1 MGAFKQIIPFSFD
14 QHDVRVIER
23 DGEPWFVARD
33 VALVLGYS
41 NPAEAIRT
49 HCKGVSE
56 IRTPTS
62 GGVQSVRIIPER
74 DVYRL
79 VMRSKLPAAEAFEE
93 WVVGTVLPSIRKT
106 GGYAVQHQSA
116 PAPTFNVP
124 TTLAGAL
131 RLAAEQAEAIERQ
144 QQLLEEQ
151 RPKVEFVE
159 RYVDAGGTFGFR
171 QTAKLLGANENDFR
185 AFLIDKRIMYRLGG
199 ALAPY
204 QQHIDAG
211 RFDIK
216 TGVSTSSTHVY
227 AQAKFTPKGV
237 QWIAGLWMAAQLPEQ
252 VKA

>member
-1 MGAFKQIIPFSFD
+1 MAKELVYAYAMWISAAFHLK
-14 QHDVRVIER
+14 V
-23 DGEPWFVARD
+23 
-33 VALVLGYS
+33 
-41 NPAEAIRT
+41 IRT
-49 HCKGVSE
+49 F
-56 IRTPTS
+56 
-62 GGVQSVRIIPER
+62 
-74 DVYRL
+74 D
-79 VMRSKLPAAEAFEE
+79 
-93 WVVGTVLPSIRKT
+93 
-106 GGYAVQHQSA
+106 AVQHQSA
-116 PAPTFNVP
+116 PAPTFKVP

-199 ALAPY
+199 VLAPY

-237 QWIAGLWMAAQLPEQ
+237 QWIAGLWMAEHLPAQ

>member
-1 MGAFKQIIPFSFD
+1 MSHIAINNTSIRRDANGRYCLNDLHRAAGGEKRHQPSDFLRTQHTSDLVAELTDPENPGAAPAAPVQTIRGGAE
-14 QHDVRVIER
+14 Q
-23 DGEPWFVARD
+23 GTYVAKE
-33 VALVLGYS
+33 LVYAYAMWISAAFHLKV
-41 NPAEAIRT
+41 IRT
-49 HCKGVSE
+49 F
-56 IRTPTS
+56 
-62 GGVQSVRIIPER
+62 
-74 DVYRL
+74 D
-79 VMRSKLPAAEAFEE
+79 
-93 WVVGTVLPSIRKT
+93 
-106 GGYAVQHQSA
+106 AVQHQSA
-116 PAPTFNVP
+116 PAPTFQVP

-171 QTAKLLGANENDFR
+171 QTAKLLGANESEFR

-199 ALAPY
+199 VLAPY

-216 TGVSTSSTHVY
+216 TGVSNSSTHVY

-237 QWIAGLWMAAQLPEQ
+237 QWVAGLWMAAQLPEQ

>member
-106 GGYAVQHQSA
+106 GSYAVQHQSA
-116 PAPTFNVP
+116 PAPTFKVP

-159 RYVDAGGTFGFR
+159 RYVDAGGAFGFR

-199 ALAPY
+199 VLAPY

-237 QWIAGLWMAAQLPEQ
+237 QWVAGLWMAAQLPEQ

>member
-1 MGAFKQIIPFSFD
+1 MSHLAINNTSIRLDANGRYCLNDLHRSAG
-14 QHDVRVIER
+14 
-23 DGEPWFVARD
+23 GEPKDQPALFMRRKETAELVAEIGASTD
-33 VALVLGYS
+33 SQTPPIQTVNDGLNNGTYVVKELVYAYAMWISAAFHLKV
-41 NPAEAIRT
+41 IRT
-49 HCKGVSE
+49 F
-56 IRTPTS
+56 
-62 GGVQSVRIIPER
+62 
-74 DVYRL
+74 D
-79 VMRSKLPAAEAFEE
+79 
-93 WVVGTVLPSIRKT
+93 
-106 GGYAVQHQSA
+106 AVQHQSA
-116 PAPTFNVP
+116 PAPTFKVP

-199 ALAPY
+199 VLAPY

-237 QWIAGLWMAAQLPEQ
+237 QWIAGLWMAEHLPAQ

>member
-1 MGAFKQIIPFSFD
+1 MSHIAINNTSIRRDATGRYCLNDLHRAAGGEKRHAPNEFLRLKQAAELVDELTGDSRFAPVESLRGGA
-14 QHDVRVIER
+14 
-23 DGEPWFVARD
+23 EPGTYVCKE
-33 VALVLGYS
+33 LVYAYAMWISAAFHLKV
-41 NPAEAIRT
+41 IRT
-49 HCKGVSE
+49 F
-56 IRTPTS
+56 
-62 GGVQSVRIIPER
+62 
-74 DVYRL
+74 D
-79 VMRSKLPAAEAFEE
+79 
-93 WVVGTVLPSIRKT
+93 
-106 GGYAVQHQSA
+106 AVQHQSA
-116 PAPTFNVP
+116 PAPTFQVP

-199 ALAPY
+199 VLAPY

-237 QWIAGLWMAAQLPEQ
+237 QWIAGLWMAEQLPAQ